1 MHTDVAVSFAKRIQ
15 TGREGRTEANKDE
28 SAISLIRIAKLGG
41 LDGPRRSSTES
52 GRTCPSRRG
61 TNLELLFV

>member
-28 SAISLIRIAKLGG
+28 SAISLIRIAKLQ
-41 LDGPRRSSTES
+41 PRWTEALVN
-52 GRTCPSRRG
+52 RKW
-61 TNLELLFV
+61 